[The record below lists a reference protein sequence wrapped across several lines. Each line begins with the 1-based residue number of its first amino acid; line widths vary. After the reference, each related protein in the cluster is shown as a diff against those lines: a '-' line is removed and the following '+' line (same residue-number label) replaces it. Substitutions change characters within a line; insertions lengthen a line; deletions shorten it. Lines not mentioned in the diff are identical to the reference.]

1 MHHHSELSEVFR
13 PHLQWH
19 RARLNGRIC
28 AGLDPRP
35 QCQPG
40 PDRRCTSPP
49 TTAAAK
55 GSWPGSASTRKP
67 SDGRSC
73 TKPGA
78 KAGLEPGSYRVEVGP
93 PQHQPAVHR
102 GGGVAYP
109 LGKAGSSNLRERLGL
124 LRRLL
129 TFLPKARIVRIG
141 SLPAPALRWRKV
153 SYTLRIKA
161 GSRVIYKGQ
170 SRPVQRLFRHLGKP
184 CPNRFGCGGNPPIA
198 EGEYLL
204 LIRRPIPSR
213 PLLDTPGAGRSK
225 PSSGLRLRIHLTRAE
240 RMESLIAWMSIVL
253 VWAHQV
259 GEWPSRTKPIPI
271 KTHARKLYS
280 TFRCGLDYL
289 RQLLFA
295 PEARKTELYACMRLL
310 SCT

>member
-49 TTAAAK
+49 TTAAAR

-78 KAGLEPGSYRVEVGP
+78 KWKLGRLSINLLFI
-93 PQHQPAVHR
+93 
-102 GGGVAYP
+102 GGVAYP

-153 SYTLRIKA
+153 PYTLRIKA

-198 EGEYLL
+198 EGGV
-204 LIRRPIPSR
+204 PAS
-213 PLLDTPGAGRSK
+213 D
-225 PSSGLRLRIHLTRAE
+225 
-240 RMESLIAWMSIVL
+240 
-253 VWAHQV
+253 
-259 GEWPSRTKPIPI
+259 
-271 KTHARKLYS
+271 
-280 TFRCGLDYL
+280 
-289 RQLLFA
+289 
-295 PEARKTELYACMRLL
+295 
-310 SCT
+310 

>member
-1 MHHHSELSEVFR
+1 
-13 PHLQWH
+13 
-19 RARLNGRIC
+19 
-28 AGLDPRP
+28 
-35 QCQPG
+35 
-40 PDRRCTSPP
+40 
-49 TTAAAK
+49 
-55 GSWPGSASTRKP
+55 
-67 SDGRSC
+67 
-73 TKPGA
+73 
-78 KAGLEPGSYRVEVGP
+78 
-93 PQHQPAVHR
+93 
-102 GGGVAYP
+102 
-109 LGKAGSSNLRERLGL
+109 L

-259 GEWPSRTKPIPI
+259 GNGSHKPSLFPSKPMRVSSTPPFAMGLIIYASLSLPQRLG
-271 KTHARKLYS
+271 KT
-280 TFRCGLDYL
+280 
-289 RQLLFA
+289 
-295 PEARKTELYACMRLL
+295 
-310 SCT
+310 SCTLV